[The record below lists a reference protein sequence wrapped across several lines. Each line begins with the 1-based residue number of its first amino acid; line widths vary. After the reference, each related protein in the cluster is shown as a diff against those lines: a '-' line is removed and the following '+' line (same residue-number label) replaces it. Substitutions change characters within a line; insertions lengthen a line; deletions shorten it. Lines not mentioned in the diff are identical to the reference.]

1 MFRKVWGFLVL
12 AMLAPAAA
20 GASPITSLVVFG
32 DSLSDQ
38 GNAFLMTGGFPPAP
52 YDKRASNGPV
62 AVERL
67 AANLGVPLAPAV
79 LGGTNYAVVGATT
92 GPVVIPKSSP
102 SATTQNIVALN
113 YGQSALNGTSLLSQ
127 VGEFLATGPVTD
139 PSGSLFFVWAGAN
152 DLLVNAS
159 INTISHALVNMTVA
173 IGALYADGARRF
185 LVPNLPDL
193 SLTPFGM
200 SAPAL
205 QPVLRALSVVF
216 NTGLDAALDGLS
228 GALPGIE
235 IQKFDTFALLTA
247 LSADPGAFGL
257 ADATN
262 PCLAG
267 AVFGAGPACSNP
279 GSDLFWDTL
288 HLTSAGHGVLGDRF
302 ALAVPEPAT
311 IVLLGFGTGIAALSR
326 RRRTSSRS

>member
-1 MFRKVWGFLVL
+1 
-12 AMLAPAAA
+12 MLAAAAA

-67 AANLGVPLAPAV
+67 AADLGVPLAPAV

-92 GPVVIPKSSP
+92 GPVMIPGSAP
-102 SATTQNIVALN
+102 AATTQNIVALN
-113 YGQSALNGTSLLSQ
+113 YGQSALDGTSLLSQ
-127 VGEFLATGPVTD
+127 VGKFLATGPVTD
-139 PSGSLFFVWAGAN
+139 PSGSLFVVWGGAN

-159 INTISHALVNMTVA
+159 INTISNALVNMTVA
-173 IGALYADGARRF
+173 IGALYADGARRV

-200 SAPAL
+200 SAPAIKPIL
-205 QPVLRALSVVF
+205 QALSIIF
-216 NTGLDAALDGLS
+216 NTGLDAALDGLTA
-228 GALPGIE
+228 ALPGIQ

-257 ADATN
+257 ANATD
-262 PCLAG
+262 PCMTG
-267 AVFGAGPACSNP
+267 VFGGGPVCSSP
-279 GSDLFWDTL
+279 GGDVFWDTF
-288 HLTSAGHGVLGDRF
+288 HLTTAGHSVLGDRF
-302 ALAVPEPAT
+302 AAAVPEPAT
-311 IVLLGFGTGIAALSR
+311 IVLLGFASGIAALVR
-326 RRRTSSRS
+326 RRRTSSRP